1 MARHVSQDSRIFL
14 IGYFDDWLLD
24 RKFGALNEFV
34 PDFRIVNDIAESAIQ
49 VLTDYTESITKN
61 KAQRK
66 FLIADT
72 VPQHQLNKIPILVKK
87 HRKNQSKWLLI
98 KKISTK

>member
-1 MARHVSQDSRIFL
+1 MDP
-14 IGYFDDWLLD
+14 
-24 RKFGALNEFV
+24 KFGALNEFV

-72 VPQHQLNKIPILVKK
+72 VPQQRLNNSNLCQKALQISIKMATDQENK
-87 HRKNQSKWLLI
+87 HYMMSQNC
-98 KKISTK
+98 